1 MLRDLNSY
9 ILLRLV
15 LAAFLGGLIGL
26 ERQLR
31 RKPAGIRTNMLICFG
46 AALFTII
53 SYEMAGEVGGDH
65 TRIAAQIIPGIG
77 FIGAGVVIRE
87 RGAVLGITS
96 AATIFVMASIGMA
109 VGAGML
115 ATAIFATLMVLVA
128 LVALGFLEDR
138 LGLQTRLMTFQLT
151 SPSHADLLVPAHRIV
166 EEAKI
171 QARRWQTHKTDDG
184 LVVDFEAEVTYPQE
198 RELFTKFGALNARVE
213 ARPLRA

>member
-1 MLRDLNSY
+1 MLHDLNTY

-53 SYEMAGEVGGDH
+53 SYEMAGTVGGDH

-96 AATIFVMASIGMA
+96 AATIFVMASI
-109 VGAGML
+109 
-115 ATAIFATLMVLVA
+115 
-128 LVALGFLEDR
+128 
-138 LGLQTRLMTFQLT
+138 LMTFQLMAPAN
-151 SPSHADLLVPAHRIV
+151 SDLLVPAHRIV
-166 EEAKI
+166 EAAKI
-171 QARRWQTHKTDDG
+171 EARRWQTQQVNHE
-184 LVVDFEAEVTYPQE
+184 LIVDFEVEVSYHQE
-198 RELFTKFGALNARVE
+198 RELFTKFAALNAKVE

>member
-1 MLRDLNSY
+1 MLHDLNSY
-9 ILLRLV
+9 ILLRLM

-31 RKPAGIRTNMLICFG
+31 RKPAGVRTNMLICFG

-53 SYEMAGEVGGDH
+53 SYEMAGEVSGDH

-77 FIGAGVVIRE
+77 FIGAGVVIRD

-128 LVALGFLEDR
+128 LVVLGYLEDR
-138 LGLQTRLMTFQLT
+138 LGLQTRLMTFQLMA
-151 SPSHADLLVPAHRIV
+151 SANSDLLVPAHRIV
-166 EEAKI
+166 EVAKI
-171 QARRWQTHKTDDG
+171 EARRWQTQQLNDE
-184 LVVDFEAEVTYPQE
+184 LIVDFEAEVSYHQE
-198 RELFTKFGALNARVE
+198 RDLFTKFAALNAKVE